1 MVFLQNSLEIWFLKL
16 VSTCLILKRF
26 VVYHKISRNNILQ
39 IKNYLVSVGV
49 DSLAII
55 LITACFIG
63 MVFTLQI
70 GKEFVSLNTTSMLG
84 PVLSIT
90 YLRELCPVL
99 TAVITT
105 ARIGSAFTAEI
116 ASMKVTDQIDIF
128 LILKID
134 PVSYLVLPRIYA
146 CMLILPLLNLGSFVT
161 SIFSSLFIASILY
174 DISPSIFINSVF
186 SSISYRD
193 IFYSSLKSLVFGF
206 IISVIS
212 CSWGLSTQGG
222 AKNVG
227 ISTTS
232 SVVTSLLLIFI
243 IDFLFSY
250 LMFYQSPSLFKV

>member
-1 MVFLQNSLEIWFLKL
+1 VIFLQNSLGLWFYKL
-16 VSTCLILKRF
+16 LSTYWILKRF
-26 VVYHKISRNNILQ
+26 VVYNKISRNNLFQ

-49 DSLAII
+49 DSLAIV
-55 LITACFIG
+55 LITACFIA

-70 GKEFVSLNTTSMLG
+70 GKEFVFLNTTSMLG
-84 PVLSIT
+84 PVLGTT

-116 ASMKVTDQIDIF
+116 ASMKVTDQIDVF

-134 PVSYLVLPRIYA
+134 PVDYLVLPRIYS
-146 CMLILPLLNLGSFVT
+146 CMLVLPLLNVCSFVT

-174 DISPSIFINSVF
+174 NISSSIFIYSLF
-186 SSISYRD
+186 HSISCFD
-193 IFYSSLKSLVFGF
+193 IFCSSFKSLVFGF
-206 IISVIS
+206 IIAIIS
-212 CSWGLSTQGG
+212 CGWGLSTIGG
-222 AKNVG
+222 SKNVG

-250 LMFYQSPSLFKV
+250 IMFSNSSSLFQV

>member
-1 MVFLQNSLEIWFLKL
+1 VIFLQNSLGVWFYKL
-16 VSTCLILKRF
+16 LSTCLILKRF
-26 VVYHKISRNNILQ
+26 TLHHKISRKNIFQ
-39 IKNYLVSVGV
+39 IKNYLISVGV
-49 DSLAII
+49 DSLAVV

-70 GKEFVSLNTTSMLG
+70 GKEFVYLNTTSMLG
-84 PVLSIT
+84 PVLSTT

-134 PVSYLVLPRIYA
+134 PVDYLVLPRIYS
-146 CMLILPLLNLGSFVT
+146 CMLILPLLNIVFFIT
-161 SIFSSLFIASILY
+161 SIFSSLFISSILY
-174 DISPSIFINSVF
+174 DISPSIFICSLFN
-186 SSISYRD
+186 SISCFD
-193 IFYSSLKSLVFGF
+193 IFCSSLKSLAFGF

-212 CSWGLSTQGG
+212 CSWGLSTRGG

-250 LMFYQSPSLFKV
+250 IMFYQSPSLFKV